1 MKILL
6 PFQLEA
12 LARTALLE
20 DLGQGDVTA
29 DFLESMACFSKSPG
43 VYRVCPRQRCVV
55 SGLEMVHV
63 ILGLLSHPKS
73 PELEFH
79 PKVQSGDWVEA
90 MGTLGEITGPHHLV
104 LKAERTVLNFLQHL
118 CGVATE
124 TAGFVQA
131 IDGTGAFV
139 TDTRKTTPGL
149 RLLEKRAVVD
159 GGGRPHRYNLSSAVM
174 LKDNHLQ
181 GLKEQ
186 GLSLS
191 QVIETLRR
199 EISHTTK
206 IEVEV
211 ESLAG
216 VEEALSAQVDII
228 MLDNMSVEE
237 VRQAVEMIQLQAI
250 IEVSGGISLDTI
262 RGYAEAGAQYISTSK
277 TTLGASPIDIGLDV

>member
-6 PFQLEA
+6 PFQLED

-29 DFLESMACFSKSPG
+29 DFLESMGCFSKSPG
-43 VYRVCPRQRCVV
+43 LYRICPRKPCVV

-63 ILGLLSHPKS
+63 ILGVLS
-73 PELEFH
+73 PELQFH
-79 PKVQSGDWVEA
+79 PKVQSGDWVES

-124 TAGFVQA
+124 TAAFVQA

-159 GGGRPHRYNLSSAVM
+159 GGGRPHRDNLSSAVM

-181 GLKEQ
+181 ELKQQ

-216 VEEALSAQVDII
+216 VEEALLAQVDII
-228 MLDNMSVEE
+228 MLDNMSVEA
-237 VRQAVEMIQLQAI
+237 VRQAVELIQLQAI

-277 TTLGASPIDIGLDV
+277 ITLGASPIDIGLDV